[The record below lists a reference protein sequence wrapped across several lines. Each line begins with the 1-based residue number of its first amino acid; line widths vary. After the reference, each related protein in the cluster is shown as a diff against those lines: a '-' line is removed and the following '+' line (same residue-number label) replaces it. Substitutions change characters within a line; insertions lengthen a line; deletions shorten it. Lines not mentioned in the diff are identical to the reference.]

1 LADKEKKTC
10 RQDRTKHV
18 ITITYENYIISYA
31 IQMSEQICGDPII
44 VNVDTNNAF
53 GIVENALQYR

>member
-1 LADKEKKTC
+1 
-10 RQDRTKHV
+10 
-18 ITITYENYIISYA
+18 
-31 IQMSEQICGDPII
+31 MSEQICGDPII